1 MLRLLG
7 KSYVENL
14 INMQMNDFALENRSF
29 KMLRDLKVKEIILDN
44 VIEIVIDDYIDED
57 INRHDLFCIV
67 NKIYNELLKS
77 IKD

>member
-1 MLRLLG
+1 M
-7 KSYVENL
+7 
-14 INMQMNDFALENRSF
+14 
-29 KMLRDLKVKEIILDN
+29 LDN
-44 VIEIVIDDYIDED
+44 VIEIIIDDYIDED